1 MNPYYH
7 AVSSAK
13 KYGGKPEDY
22 QAIHDWFDESKMMYA
37 NFRHRALRHHAE
49 GCYMAERI
57 FGHTITNSVGRKVP
71 TRFIGE
77 QHILEDL
84 GFIPS
89 VQDWMSNITAQD
101 WMRPKFKDAET
112 PTAPTGQKTLSL
124 EMEIA

>member
-13 KYGGKPEDY
+13 KFGGTAEDY

-49 GCYMAERI
+49 GCYMAERV
-57 FGHTITNSVGRKVP
+57 FGHTITNSAGRKVP
-71 TRFIGE
+71 TRFIAE

-112 PTAPTGQKTLSL
+112 PANTTQKTLQL
-124 EMEIA
+124 EVAL